1 MNLIPNQRLRESGE
15 RIVEVREMEI
25 RTKFLWLRKAPKLGD
40 RLNGWRVC
48 WLGGWDQGRIW
59 FVVMAER
66 KYGLAT
72 ANANPSEGT
81 SGG

>member
-15 RIVEVREMEI
+15 RIVEVRGMEI

-40 RLNGWRVC
+40 RLNDWRVC
-48 WLGGWDQGRIW
+48 WLGGWDRGRIW

-66 KYGLAT
+66 KYALAT
-72 ANANPSEGT
+72 TIVHPPRRT
-81 SGG
+81 SNC